1 MTAGSPHLLSVAEAA
16 RLIRERRLSPL
27 ELAEACLD
35 RVSALDGQLNAFI
48 TVTAEQAL
56 AEARQAAEEVARGRW
71 RGPLHGI
78 PVALKDIFDTAGVRT
93 TAGSRIL
100 EQRVPA
106 SDAWVVARLKAAGA
120 VLLGKLNL
128 HEFAFGATGKNPHCG
143 PVRNPWN
150 ADLISGGSSS
160 GSGAAVAAGQCLFSL
175 GTDTG
180 GSVRIPSALCG
191 IVGLKPTF
199 GRVGRSGV
207 FPLSWSLDHVG
218 PMTRTVEDS
227 AIVLQAIA
235 GKDPGDPSSSDEP
248 VPDYTSSIR
257 SGIDGLRVGVP
268 GRFFFESLDSDVK
281 EAVSLAVSVLEALGA
296 RVDEFQPP
304 YADEIPAAVTAI
316 MMPEALAVHHR
327 WMRERPEDYGDD
339 VRHRL
344 ELGALIQAV
353 DYVHAQ
359 RLREAS
365 VRAWAEMVFGAF
377 DVVVTPT
384 CSIPAPPVDT
394 SDLGTTLALVRL
406 TNPINLLGAPAIS
419 VPCGFNAKGLP
430 VGLQIIGRWFQEATL
445 LRVAFAYEEATAW
458 RTWHPPL

>member
-1 MTAGSPHLLSVAEAA
+1 MTAGGAHLLSLAEAA

-27 ELAEACLD
+27 ELTQACLD
-35 RVSALDGQLNAFI
+35 RVSALDGELNAFI
-48 TVTAEQAL
+48 TVTREEAL
-56 AEARQAAEEVARGRW
+56 DDARRASDEIARGRW
-71 RGPLHGI
+71 RGPIHGI
-78 PVALKDIFDTAGVRT
+78 PLALKDLFDTSGVRT

-100 EQRVPA
+100 AQRVPA
-106 SDAWVVARLKAAGA
+106 SDAWVVGRLKAAGA
-120 VLLGKLNL
+120 VLVGKLNL
-128 HEFAFGATGKNPHCG
+128 HEFAFGATGKNPHYG

-150 ADLISGGSSS
+150 SGCIAGGSSS

-180 GSVRIPSALCG
+180 GSVRIPAALCG

-199 GRVGRSGV
+199 GRVSRNGV

-218 PMTRTVEDS
+218 PMTRTVEDN

-235 GKDPGDPSSSDEP
+235 GEDPGDPSSRNGP
-248 VPDYTSSIR
+248 VPDYTAAIG
-257 SGIDGLRVGVP
+257 SGIEGLRVGIP
-268 GRFFFESLDSDVK
+268 TRFFFESLDDDVQ
-281 EAVSLAVSVLEALGA
+281 EAVTSALSVLEGLGA
-296 RVDEFQPP
+296 RVDEFSPP
-304 YADEIPAAVTAI
+304 YADEMPAAVTAI

-327 WMRERPEDYGDD
+327 WMRERPGDYGDD

-365 VRAWAEMVFGAF
+365 VRAWAETVFSVF

-384 CSIPAPPVDT
+384 CAIPAPPLDK
-394 SDLGTTLALVRL
+394 SDLGTTLSLVRL

-419 VPCGFNAKGLP
+419 VPCGFSAKGLP
-430 VGLQIIGRWFQEATL
+430 VGLQIITRWFEEATL
-445 LRVAFAYEEATAW
+445 FRVAFAYEQAAPW
-458 RTWHPPL
+458 RTRRPPL